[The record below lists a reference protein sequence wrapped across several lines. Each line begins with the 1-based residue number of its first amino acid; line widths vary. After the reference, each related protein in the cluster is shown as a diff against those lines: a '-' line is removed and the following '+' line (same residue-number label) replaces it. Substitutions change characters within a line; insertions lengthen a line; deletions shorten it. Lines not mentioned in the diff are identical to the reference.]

1 MMIKTSLQ
9 KSHQRWIDD
18 GCQEDWWDGLD
29 ESMLEV
35 NFWLPDDGSPLQVAV
50 YQNVDVT
57 DLATGKQWIETNTD
71 RFVDVSRWVHEAE
84 TDDI

>member
-18 GCQEDWWDGLD
+18 GCQEDWWDGLN

-50 YQNVDVT
+50 YQT
-57 DLATGKQWIETNTD
+57 DGIETVID
-71 RFVDVSRWVHEAE
+71 RFVDVSRWIQYRSKPCTKYKLTHL
-84 TDDI
+84 

>member
-1 MMIKTSLQ
+1 MIKTSLH

-18 GCQEDWWDGLD
+18 GCEEDWWDRLN

-50 YQNVDVT
+50 YQT
-57 DLATGKQWIETNTD
+57 DGIETVID
-71 RFVDVSRWVHEAE
+71 RFVDVSRWVKPVFLERRNK
-84 TDDI
+84 